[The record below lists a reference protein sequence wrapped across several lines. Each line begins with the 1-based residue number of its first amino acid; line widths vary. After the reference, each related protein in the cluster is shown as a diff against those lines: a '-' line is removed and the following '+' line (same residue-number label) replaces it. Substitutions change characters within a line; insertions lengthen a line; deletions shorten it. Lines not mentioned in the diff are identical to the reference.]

1 MDNVYPQLNILILE
15 DCSTDATQLKTLI
28 HASSLP
34 VQSITLATGLPD
46 ALKALSRANV
56 DVVLAGLNLHDENE
70 CTDLQTLRQHHI
82 DIPIV
87 VVTRHDRD
95 VDVNAIV
102 QGADDIL
109 HKPQM
114 DAQVL
119 CKTVHYAIERRK
131 AQVGL
136 RLAKEAAEA
145 SNHELEQL
153 NRCLQA
159 AMERMNVLAQEAMVS
174 NRAKTHFLNNMS
186 HEIRTPLNAIMGF
199 SELLTQA
206 KLKSPYSEYA
216 QTIQESCLRL
226 LKVINDVLEISRLEA
241 DQVEVHPQ
249 TCDLSEILE
258 SIQLIY
264 GPQLQEKGLSF
275 SIQQSDSLPA
285 EIHTDP
291 VAIRQCLL
299 SLMDNAVKF
308 TQAGQISLN
317 IRVDA
322 SEKPEMICFDVTD
335 TGVGIPSD
343 KLQTIFDP
351 FVQSD
356 GASTRNFEGTGLGLA
371 ITRKLAKCLGGTVVA
386 RNRADVGAVFT
397 LRLPLHASS
406 DEDGSETTRVFQDS
420 PSSRIRKLRGKVLVA
435 EDSSLN
441 AQLIDRV
448 LNGFGLKSTLVSD
461 GQKAV
466 EKAMSE
472 SFDLILM
479 DIQMPNM
486 NGYEAAATLRHQG
499 TTLPIIA
506 LTANALPEDRER
518 CMAVGC
524 NAYLTKPFEQAA
536 LWEALVQFLDVEQNE
551 EPRDSHDAT
560 SSHATHQDMTNDR
573 TDSPKEDRE
582 PPVIDWEAFREI
594 YQRDDVVH
602 EMIDAFLQE
611 APATMNKIIMAVRKQ
626 KAKDVRMWAHKMKG
640 SALTIAASPLAAAA
654 YRLECAANRDERS
667 LFQSILTELE
677 SAYRALL
684 AYVLTENNLECPDP
698 DLQESTSSVDRI
710 D

>member
-1 MDNVYPQLNILILE
+1 MDNVYEQLNILILE
-15 DCSTDATQLKTLI
+15 DCDADKTQLKRLLQI
-28 HASSLP
+28 SSLP
-34 VQSITLATGLPD
+34 VQSITSTTRLSD
-46 ALKALSRANV
+46 ALEALSQN
-56 DVVLAGLNLHDENE
+56 DIDIVLAGLNLHEEND
-70 CTDLQTLRQHHI
+70 CSTLQTLRKHHI

-87 VVTRHDRD
+87 IVSHHDGD
-95 VDVNAIV
+95 VKLNAIT

-109 HKPQM
+109 HKHRM
-114 DAQVL
+114 DACTL
-119 CKTVHYAIERRK
+119 FKTAHYAIERRK

-145 SNHELEQL
+145 SNQELEQL

-159 AMERMNVLAQEAMVS
+159 AMERMNVLAHEAMVS

-199 SELLTQA
+199 SELLAQA
-206 KLKSPYSEYA
+206 ELKDPCHGYA
-216 QTIQESCLRL
+216 QIVQESSLRL
-226 LKVINDVLEISRLEA
+226 LKVINNILEISRLEA
-241 DQVEVHPQ
+241 DQVEIHPQ
-249 TCDLSEILE
+249 ACNLSEIVE
-258 SIQLIY
+258 SIQFLY

-275 SIQQSDSLPA
+275 SVQRSDSLPT

-299 SLMDNAVKF
+299 SLVDNAVKF
-308 TQAGQISLN
+308 TQKGQVSLT
-317 IRVDA
+317 IRVN
-322 SEKPEMICFDVTD
+322 SSTQTPMIYFDVVD

-343 KLQTIFDP
+343 KLKTIFDP

-356 GASTRNFEGTGLGLA
+356 GASTRNFEGAGLGLA
-371 ITRKLAKCLGGTVVA
+371 ITRKLAKCLGGAVEA
-386 RNRADVGAVFT
+386 RNRDGEGTVFT
-397 LRLPLHASS
+397 LSLPLSIP
-406 DEDGSETTRVFQDS
+406 SEEETLEAKTVSENRPTS
-420 PSSRIRKLRGKVLVA
+420 CHRKLRGKVLVA
-435 EDSSLN
+435 EDSRLN

-448 LNGFGLKSTLVSD
+448 LVGFGLEPTLVSD
-461 GQKAV
+461 GQQAV

-486 NGYEAAATLRHQG
+486 NGYEATTTLRRQEI
-499 TTLPIIA
+499 TVPIIA
-506 LTANALPEDRER
+506 LTANALPEDRDR

-524 NAYLTKPFEQAA
+524 NEYLTKPFEQDV
-536 LWEALVQFLDVEQNE
+536 LWEILVQFLDVEEGE
-551 EPRDSHDAT
+551 ETKDFHEETPSEIT
-560 SSHATHQDMTNDR
+560 SQGACSQSD
-573 TDSPKEDRE
+573 DRE

-611 APATMNKIIMAVRKQ
+611 ASATMNKMTKAVREQ

-640 SALTIAASPLAAAA
+640 SALTIAASPLAAVA
-654 YRLECAANRDERS
+654 YRLECAASQNEIS
-667 LFQSILTELE
+667 VFQSILVELE

-684 AYVLTENNLECPDP
+684 AYVLTENHIECPSS
-698 DLQESTSSVDRI
+698 DLQEEILSVDGM

>member
-1 MDNVYPQLNILILE
+1 MDEKCEQLNIIILD
-15 DCSTDATQLKTLI
+15 DCDVDAAQLKTLLQN
-28 HASSLP
+28 SSLP
-34 VQSITLATGLPD
+34 IESITTSTHLSYVLE
-46 ALKALSRANV
+46 ALSQFDIDIV
-56 DVVLAGLNLHDENE
+56 IAGLNLDDECDCNA
-70 CTDLQTLRQHHI
+70 LHTLRQSHI

-87 VVTRHDRD
+87 VVTHQSQHAEL
-95 VDVNAIV
+95 NAIA

-109 HKPQM
+109 HKQQM
-114 DAQVL
+114 EAHTL

-131 AQVGL
+131 GQVGL

-145 SNHELEQL
+145 SNQELEQL

-174 NRAKTHFLNNMS
+174 NRAKTQFLNNMS

-199 SELLTQA
+199 GELLTQA
-206 KLKSPYSEYA
+206 KLREPYYEYA
-216 QTIQESCLRL
+216 QTIQESSVRL
-226 LKVINDVLEISRLEA
+226 LKVINNILEISRLEA
-241 DQVEVHPQ
+241 DQVELHPQ
-249 TCDLSEILE
+249 TCPLPEILE
-258 SIQLIY
+258 AIYFLY
-264 GPQLQEKGLSF
+264 GPKLHEKGLSF
-275 SIQQSDSLPA
+275 SVQQSVPLPQ

-299 SLMDNAVKF
+299 SLIDNAIKF
-308 TQAGQISLN
+308 THQGQVTLT
-317 IRVDA
+317 IRVD
-322 SEKPEMICFDVTD
+322 SSTETEMICFEVTD

-356 GASTRNFEGTGLGLA
+356 GASTRHFEGAGLGLA
-371 ITRKLAKCLGGTVVA
+371 ITRKLAKCLGGKVEA
-386 RNRADVGAVFT
+386 RNRTNGGAIFT
-397 LRLPLHASS
+397 LSLPLYVPPN
-406 DEDGSETTRVFQDS
+406 EEKSETTTASQDN
-420 PSSRIRKLRGKVLVA
+420 PLPRNGKLRGRVLVA
-435 EDSSLN
+435 EDSRLN

-448 LNGFGLKSTLVSD
+448 LDNFGLESTLVTD

-472 SFDLILM
+472 PFDLILM

-486 NGYEAAATLRHQG
+486 NGYEATTTLRRQG
-499 TTLPIIA
+499 ITQPIIA
-506 LTANALPEDRER
+506 LTANALPEDRDR

-524 NAYLTKPFEQAA
+524 NDYLTKPFQQDM
-536 LWEALVQFLDVEQNE
+536 LWEILVRYLAVEKSETSLESVNVTSSEFLVQQITADPSRSQG
-551 EPRDSHDAT
+551 D
-560 SSHATHQDMTNDR
+560 
-573 TDSPKEDRE
+573 KRE

-611 APATMNKIIMAVRKQ
+611 APATMNKITMAVQEQ
-626 KAKDVRMWAHKMKG
+626 KTKDIRMWAHKMKG

-654 YRLECAANRDERS
+654 YRLECAASQKEHTVFRP
-667 LFQSILTELE
+667 ILVELE
-677 SAYRALL
+677 SAYRSLL
-684 AYVLTENNLECPDP
+684 AYVLTENYIECPSQ
-698 DLQESTSSVDRI
+698 DLQEATPSVDCT